1 MIFVISLLLMSRGD
15 ESVANESKLPY
26 LLVVFETL
34 ADAPDESTW
43 SGSDQSA

>member
-1 MIFVISLLLMSRGD
+1 MIFVISSLLMSKEDGSVAN

-34 ADAPDESTW
+34 ADF
-43 SGSDQSA
+43 Q

>member
-1 MIFVISLLLMSRGD
+1 MIFVISSLLMSKEDGSVVN

-34 ADAPDESTW
+34 ADV
-43 SGSDQSA
+43 Q